1 MIEEGYVEHIFSF
14 LIEEGYFSRA
24 LAYLGRFYKKR
35 GDYRERS
42 HLQHR
47 PADASPL
54 WSTWSDVRRG
64 VCYEPPLTVFE
75 SDQGSQIGLAP

>member
-42 HLQHR
+42 HL
-47 PADASPL
+47 
-54 WSTWSDVRRG
+54 
-64 VCYEPPLTVFE
+64 
-75 SDQGSQIGLAP
+75 